1 MNLPNH
7 KDLLT
12 QAAGMIENL
21 LTQVGATPSDADLAF
36 LQALKDAAASA
47 QTLIF
52 ARESTAI
59 PNATRSQVLAMLEG
73 SVPMLR
79 KPTITPHG
87 EGVDWMNL
95 YWRLAQALRHID
107 QQIDADAACASYLRA
122 SQGEL
127 VMVAPPPEPVPEEPP
142 TDSPTPTPTP
152 TPETP
157 SVEFVS

>member
-1 MNLPNH
+1 MNLPNY

-21 LTQVGATPSDADLAF
+21 LTQVASDADLAF

-52 ARESTAI
+52 ARESTTI

-73 SVPMLR
+73 AVPMLR

-127 VMVAPPPEPVPEEPP
+127 VMVAPPPETLPEEPP
-142 TDSPTPTPTP
+142 IDSPTPTP

-157 SVEFVS
+157 TVEFVS

>member
-1 MNLPNH
+1 MKLPNH

-52 ARESTAI
+52 ARESTTI

-73 SVPMLR
+73 ALPMLR

-87 EGVDWMNL
+87 EGVDYMNL
-95 YWRLAQALRHID
+95 YWRLAQALRYVD
-107 QQIDADAACASYLRA
+107 QQVTADAACADFLRS

-127 VMVAPPPEPVPEEPP
+127 VMVAPPPEPVPEPE
-142 TDSPTPTPTP
+142 P
-152 TPETP
+152 TPEPTP
-157 SVEFVS
+157 EPIPVEFVS

>member
-1 MNLPNH
+1 MNLPNY

-52 ARESTAI
+52 ARESTSI

-73 SVPMLR
+73 AVPMLR

-127 VMVAPPPEPVPEEPP
+127 VMVAPPPETLPEEPP
-142 TDSPTPTPTP
+142 IDSPTPTP

-157 SVEFVS
+157 TVEFVS

>member
-1 MNLPNH
+1 MNPPNY

-12 QAAGMIENL
+12 QAADMIENL
-21 LTQVGATPSDADLAF
+21 LTQVASDADLAF

-52 ARESTAI
+52 ARESTSI

-73 SVPMLR
+73 AVPMLR

-127 VMVAPPPEPVPEEPP
+127 VMVAPPPETLPEEPP
-142 TDSPTPTPTP
+142 IDSPAPTP

-157 SVEFVS
+157 TVEFVS

>member
-1 MNLPNH
+1 MNLPNY

-21 LTQVGATPSDADLAF
+21 LTQVASDADLAF

-52 ARESTAI
+52 ARESTSI

-73 SVPMLR
+73 AVPMLR

-127 VMVAPPPEPVPEEPP
+127 VMVAPPPETLPEEPP
-142 TDSPTPTPTP
+142 IDSPTPTP

-157 SVEFVS
+157 TVEFVS

>member
-1 MNLPNH
+1 MNLPNYN
-7 KDLLT
+7 DLLT

-21 LTQVGATPSDADLAF
+21 LTQVASDADLAF
-36 LQALKDAAASA
+36 LQTLKDAAASA

-52 ARESTAI
+52 ARESTSI

-73 SVPMLR
+73 AVPMLR

-107 QQIDADAACASYLRA
+107 QQIDADAACAAYLRA

-127 VMVAPPPEPVPEEPP
+127 VMVAPPPETLPEEPP
-142 TDSPTPTPTP
+142 IDSPTPTP

-157 SVEFVS
+157 TVEFVS

>member
-21 LTQVGATPSDADLAF
+21 LTQVGATPSDTDLAF
-36 LQALKDAAASA
+36 LQALRDAAASA

-52 ARESTAI
+52 ARESTTI

-73 SVPMLR
+73 AVPMLR

-87 EGVDWMNL
+87 EGVDYMNL
-95 YWRLAQALRHID
+95 YWRLAQALRFVD

-152 TPETP
+152 ETP
-157 SVEFVS
+157 PVEFVS